1 MQIVGAE
8 NDMSDL
14 NKERRA
20 YDLLQWVPYSLHA
33 SFNERLADAG
43 YYTKLQRE
51 RSDFSLDAWDEE
63 RLYVSGSELTAFK
76 ELERLGIYSQSHF
89 YSPTEAKEN
98 GKYTARLKEHL
109 SRSLKGSQI
118 PSRRTGKTRRH
129 GPL

>member
-1 MQIVGAE
+1 
-8 NDMSDL
+8 MSDL

-20 YDLLQWVPYSLHA
+20 YDLLQWVPYSLPA
-33 SFNERLADAG
+33 PFDKSLADAG
-43 YYTKLQRE
+43 YYTKLQGE
-51 RSDFSLDAWDEE
+51 RSDFALDAWDEE
-63 RLYVSGSELTAFK
+63 HPYVSGPELTAFK

-109 SRSLKGSQI
+109 SRSLEGSQI
-118 PSRRTGKTRRH
+118 PPRRTGKTRRH